1 LKGQALGFRIYVIVR
16 LCRWKDAREEREGRR
31 FFFGSTEGAPERPRD
46 PGEQRARLRINSLEG
61 KEYGFSSGGKP
72 LERWVKAERFS

>member
-1 LKGQALGFRIYVIVR
+1 LS
-16 LCRWKDAREEREGRR
+16 RWKDAREEREGRC
-31 FFFGSTEGAPERPRD
+31 FFFGSTAGEPERSKG
-46 PGEQRARLRINSLEG
+46 PGEQRARLRTNPPEG